1 MKELNDDF
9 NRYTKE
15 SLRYRN
21 TYNRLKMLATTLF
34 EWENLPENLT
44 PRILENMLYDNGEV
58 FFFEH
63 STYGLLCLP
72 STPHGYNIYHEP
84 VSVHV
89 SGYNFSEIKNLSE
102 GVRLLNN
109 GLGYP
114 TRNYIRDYAYRMTSI
129 ENAIEQNI
137 FQQKFPYIIGCNK
150 NKEFTLK
157 TMFNKIQSGEQ
168 VIYANKD
175 VIGNE
180 LQVYDLNCPF
190 VADKLEDQRVALE
203 NQILTFLGMNNV
215 NDKKE
220 RLVVDEANSNNE
232 YIERNVEVMFQER
245 YEGVKLL
252 NERFG
257 LNVSVKRKCSC
268 PAGGDEDDR
277 DPTYSKSI

>member
-1 MKELNDDF
+1 MKTIKEINDNLN
-9 NRYTKE
+9 RLTKE
-15 SLRYRN
+15 SLRYQN
-21 TYNRLKMLATTLF
+21 TYNRLKMLSTSLF

-58 FFFEH
+58 FFFKH
-63 STYGLLCLP
+63 HTYGLICLP
-72 STPHGYNIYHEP
+72 SNPYGYNIYNEP

-89 SGYNFSEIKNLSE
+89 TGYNYSEIKKISE

-109 GLGYP
+109 GLGYA
-114 TRNYIRDYAYRMTSI
+114 TKNYIKDFAFRMTSI

-157 TMFNKIQSGEQ
+157 TMFNKIQSGEP

-175 VIGNE
+175 IIGNE
-180 LQVYDLNCPF
+180 LQVYELKSPF
-190 VADKLEDQRVALE
+190 VADKLEEQRVALE

-220 RLVVDEANSNNE
+220 RLIVDEANSNNE
-232 YIERNVEVMFQER
+232 YIERNIEIMFDQR
-245 YEGVKLL
+245 REGVNAL

-257 LNVSVKRKCSC
+257 LNIIVNRRCSC
-268 PAGGDEDDR
+268 PLGGEADDR
-277 DPTYSKSI
+277 D